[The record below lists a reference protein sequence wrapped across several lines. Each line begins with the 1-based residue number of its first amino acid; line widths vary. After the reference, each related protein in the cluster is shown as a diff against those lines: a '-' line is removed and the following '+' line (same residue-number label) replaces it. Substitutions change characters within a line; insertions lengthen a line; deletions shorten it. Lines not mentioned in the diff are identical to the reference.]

1 MTAAALPAVED
12 HQDRSDRSASTAGL
26 GRSSVVLAASGL
38 LLCAVYAIATARVPL
53 ARYFPEAGITVD
65 FVKML
70 GPGWERPTVEYVDVV
85 LITFALYLVALA
97 AVWRT
102 RAHIPRWLLFGMPAA
117 FALILLSMY
126 PPTAVDMFH
135 YQASSRVLWVHGE
148 NPLTVPPGDFPY
160 PIGYSWAGQPA
171 PYGPLWPVIA
181 GPAVLLTGDH
191 YLAGL
196 YAFKLIAAAS
206 YLGCTVMIWRL
217 VARTR
222 PGQETLAVV
231 LFAWNPFVVLRVV
244 GNGHNDL
251 VMMFFL
257 LLAFELA
264 LRRHWNYAFL
274 AFACSALVKYV
285 SLLLG
290 PPLLI
295 YLLFHAT
302 GTPRQRVA
310 TAIEALAIAAIVVIV
325 VFAPLWEGLATFD
338 TVRGEADKVIT
349 STPLLI
355 GLLISGA
362 PEDPATVEAVRGV
375 LRVLFVGLYLLLAW
389 QARRSFDHLVVA
401 SFTILF
407 LHLLVPTGWFR
418 PWYMLWPVTLAAL
431 RPRSWLAAVLLA
443 ITFACCFPDLIE
455 QYRNNWSFLADYTK
469 AIAAPIVVA
478 FVPPA
483 LVWLAGAAWARS
495 WTLGTVGPGRE
506 HADALA
512 RSTH

>member
-1 MTAAALPAVED
+1 MTTPATATANDRHSPRPHLPPA
-12 HQDRSDRSASTAGL
+12 TI
-26 GRSSVVLAASGL
+26 VLAACGL
-38 LLCAVYAIATARVPL
+38 LLCVVYAVATARIPL

-85 LITFALYLVALA
+85 LISFALYFVALA
-97 AVWRT
+97 AVWRG
-102 RAHIPRWLLFGMPAA
+102 HIEAPRWLLFGMPAA

-135 YQASSRVLWVHGE
+135 YQASTRVLWVHGE
-148 NPLTVPPGDFPY
+148 NPLTVAPGNFPY

-171 PYGPLWPVIA
+171 PYGPLWPILA
-181 GPAVLLTGDH
+181 GPAALFTGDH
-191 YLAGL
+191 YLIGL

-206 YLGCTVMIWRL
+206 YVGCAVMIWRL

-222 PGQETLAVV
+222 PGEETLAVL

-251 VMMFFL
+251 VMMFFVL
-257 LLAFELA
+257 VALELA
-264 LRRHWNYAFL
+264 LRRHWNYAFV
-274 AFACSALVKYV
+274 AFACSALIKYV

-290 PPLLI
+290 PPLLL
-295 YLLFHAT
+295 YLLVHAE
-302 GTPRQRVA
+302 GAPRQKLR
-310 TAIEALAIAAIVVIV
+310 TAAEALALAALTVVVI
-325 VFAPLWEGLATFD
+325 FAPLWDGLATFD

-362 PEDPATVEAVRGV
+362 PEDPGTVDTVRTI
-375 LRVLFVGLYLLLAW
+375 LRVTFLGLYALLTW

-407 LHLLVPTGWFR
+407 LYLLVPTGWFR

-431 RPRSWLAAVLLA
+431 RPKSWLAPVLVTTTLA
-443 ITFACCFPDLIE
+443 CSFPDLIE
-455 QYRNNWSFLADYTK
+455 QYRNNWSFVADYTK
-469 AIAAPIVVA
+469 AVAAPIVVA
-478 FVPPA
+478 FGPPV
-483 LVWLAGAAWARS
+483 LVWLTGVAWNRGWMLGAARR
-495 WTLGTVGPGRE
+495 PGDE
-506 HADALA
+506 PATPAP
-512 RSTH
+512 SSG

>member
-1 MTAAALPAVED
+1 MTAPALPRSED
-12 HQDRSDRSASTAGL
+12 TLASRKPATRA
-26 GRSSVVLAASGL
+26 SIALALSGL
-38 LLCAVYAIATARVPL
+38 LLAAVYAIATARIPL
-53 ARYFPEAGITVD
+53 ARYFPEEGITVD

-70 GPGWERPTVEYVDVV
+70 GPGWERPTVEYIDVV
-85 LITFALYLVALA
+85 LISFALYFVALA

-102 RAHIPRWLLFGMPAA
+102 RVKVPRWLLFGMPAA

-135 YQASSRVLWVHGE
+135 YQASTRVLWVHGE
-148 NPLTVPPGDFPY
+148 NPLTIAPGNFPY

-171 PYGPLWPVIA
+171 PYGPLWPILA

-191 YLAGL
+191 YLVGL

-206 YLGCTVMIWRL
+206 YLGCAVMIWRL

-222 PGQETLAVV
+222 PGEEALAVV
-231 LFAWNPFVVLRVV
+231 LFAWNPFVALRVV

-251 VMMFFL
+251 VMMFFVL
-257 LLAFELA
+257 VALELA
-264 LRRHWNYAFL
+264 LRRHWNYAFV

-290 PPLLI
+290 PPLLL
-295 YLLFHAT
+295 YLLFQAE
-302 GTPRQRVA
+302 GSPRQKLG
-310 TAIEALAIAAIVVIV
+310 TAAEALALAALTVIV
-325 VFAPLWEGLATFD
+325 IFAPLWEGLATFD

-355 GLLISGA
+355 GLLISGP
-362 PEDPATVEAVRGV
+362 PEDPETVETVRTV
-375 LRVLFVGLYLLLAW
+375 LRVAFLGIYVLLIW

-407 LHLLVPTGWFR
+407 LYLLVPTGWFR

-431 RPRSWLAAVLLA
+431 RPRSWLAALLVT
-443 ITFACCFPDLIE
+443 ITLASSFPDLIE
-455 QYRNNWSFLADYTK
+455 QYRNNWSFLAEYTK
-469 AIAAPIVVA
+469 AVAAPIVVA
-478 FVPPA
+478 FGPPA
-483 LVWLAGAAWARS
+483 LVWLAGVAWNRG
-495 WTLGTVGPGRE
+495 WTLGAARRPEAT
-506 HADALA
+506 DALA
-512 RSTH
+512 RSSP

>member
-1 MTAAALPAVED
+1 MTSAALPRAE
-12 HQDRSDRSASTAGL
+12 RSVTRPRLGGASIA
-26 GRSSVVLAASGL
+26 LAICGL
-38 LLCAVYAIATARVPL
+38 LLSAVYAVATARIPL

-70 GPGWERPTVEYVDVV
+70 GPGWERPTIEYVDVV
-85 LITFALYLVALA
+85 LITFALYLGALA
-97 AVWRT
+97 AVWRSHT
-102 RAHIPRWLLFGMPAA
+102 DIPRWLLFGMPAV

-148 NPLTVPPGDFPY
+148 NPLTVAPGNFPY

-171 PYGPLWPVIA
+171 PYGPLWPILA
-181 GPAVLLTGDH
+181 APAVLFTGDH
-191 YLAGL
+191 YLLGL
-196 YAFKLIAAAS
+196 YGFKLIAAAS
-206 YLGCTVMIWRL
+206 YLGCAVMIWRII
-217 VARTR
+217 AHTR
-222 PGQETLAVV
+222 PGEETLAVV

-251 VMMFFL
+251 VMMLFL
-257 LLAFELA
+257 LLALDLA
-264 LRRHWNYAFL
+264 LRRRWNYAFV

-295 YLLFHAT
+295 YLLAHAE
-302 GTPRQRVA
+302 GTPRQKLGVA
-310 TAIEALAIAAIVVIV
+310 AQAVGLAALTVIV
-325 VFAPLWEGLATFD
+325 VFAPLWDGLATFD
-338 TVRGEADKVIT
+338 TVRAEADKVIT

-355 GLLISGA
+355 GLLLSGP
-362 PEDPATVEAVRGV
+362 PEDPHTVERARTV
-375 LRVLFVGLYLLLAW
+375 LRLVFLCLYFPLVW
-389 QARRSFDHLVVA
+389 QARRSFDHLAVA

-407 LHLLVPTGWFR
+407 LYILVPTGWFR

-455 QYRNNWSFLADYTK
+455 QYRNNWTFLAEYKK
-469 AIAAPIVVA
+469 AVAAPIVVA
-478 FVPPA
+478 FGPPA
-483 LVWLAGAAWARS
+483 LVWLAGVAWKRG
-495 WTLGTVGPGRE
+495 WMLGASRAPVDASGR
-506 HADALA
+506 A
-512 RSTH
+512 SF